1 MNLKISGVR
10 FLEYN
15 YYMNILVTGG
25 AGYIGSLLV
34 TELINLNYNVTVI
47 DNFMFKQKSL
57 LNFKKKKNFKLIIGD
72 VRDNFLIKK
81 VLKQYDV
88 IIPLAALVGAPLCSL
103 KPIDAVLVNEKS
115 IEFMSQKL
123 SNLQRVIMPVSNSG
137 YGIGKPNEVCTEET
151 PLKPISLY
159 GKSKVAAEKII
170 MQRENSISLRLATVF
185 GMSPRMR
192 LDLLVNYFVYEALK
206 EKKLTIF
213 EGQFKRNYVHI
224 KDVVNVFLFAIKNFD
239 HLKSNIFNFGLE
251 NANLSKL
258 ELAIKIKN
266 YIKDF
271 IFTESKEGK
280 DPDKRN
286 YIVSNK
292 KILSSGYKFKFDL
305 DLGIQEL
312 IKGIPNLSQGIH
324 TNV

>member
-1 MNLKISGVR
+1 
-10 FLEYN
+10 
-15 YYMNILVTGG
+15 MNILVTGG

-34 TELINLNYNVTVI
+34 PELINLNYNVTVL
-47 DNFMFKQKSL
+47 DNFMFKQNSL
-57 LNFKKKKNFKLIIGD
+57 INIERKKNFELIIGD
-72 VRDNFLIKK
+72 VRDNILIKDIIK
-81 VLKQYDV
+81 KFDV
-88 IIPLAALVGAPLCSL
+88 IIPLAALVGAPLCDL
-103 KPIDAVLVNEKS
+103 KPTDAVLINEKS
-115 IEFMSQKL
+115 IEFMSKEL

-151 PLKPISLY
+151 PLNPISLY
-159 GKSKVAAEKII
+159 GRSKVAAEKII
-170 MQRENSISLRLATVF
+170 MQRENSISFRLATVF

-192 LDLLVNYFVYEALK
+192 LDLLVNHFVREALR

-213 EGQFKRNYVHI
+213 EGHFKRNYVHI
-224 KDVVNVFLFAIKNFD
+224 RDVANVFLFAIQNFER
-239 HLKSNIFNFGLE
+239 LKSNTFNFGLE

-258 ELAIKIKN
+258 ELAMKIKN

-271 IFTESKEGK
+271 IFSESKDGK

-312 IKGIPNLSQGIH
+312 IKGLPNLSEGIH
-324 TNV
+324 SNV

>member
-1 MNLKISGVR
+1 
-10 FLEYN
+10 
-15 YYMNILVTGG
+15 MNILVTGG

-34 TELINLNYNVTVI
+34 PELINLNYNVTVL
-47 DNFMFKQKSL
+47 DNFMFKQNSL
-57 LNFKKKKNFKLIIGD
+57 INIERKKNFELIIGD
-72 VRDNFLIKK
+72 VRDNILIKDIIK
-81 VLKQYDV
+81 RFDV
-88 IIPLAALVGAPLCSL
+88 IIPLAALVGAPLCDL
-103 KPIDAVLVNEKS
+103 KPTDAVLINEKS
-115 IEFMSQKL
+115 IEFMSKEL

-151 PLKPISLY
+151 PLNPISLY
-159 GKSKVAAEKII
+159 GRSKVAAEKII
-170 MQRENSISLRLATVF
+170 MQRENSISFRLATVF

-192 LDLLVNYFVYEALK
+192 LDLLVNHFVREALR

-213 EGQFKRNYVHI
+213 EGHFKRNYVHI
-224 KDVVNVFLFAIKNFD
+224 RDVANVFLFAIQNFER
-239 HLKSNIFNFGLE
+239 LKSNTFNFGLE

-258 ELAIKIKN
+258 ELAMKIKN

-271 IFTESKEGK
+271 IFSESKDGK

-305 DLGIQEL
+305 DMGIQEL
-312 IKGIPNLSQGIH
+312 IKGLPNLSEGIH
-324 TNV
+324 SNV